1 MQNHT
6 CLKMIAVPE
15 TLRLARSENGA
26 LYRAVK
32 PRFARLTNKPCKMLP
47 RSGSVLPGV
56 APRFIASRKREPVND
71 SLYCDCGITAP
82 LVNGS
87 YCTPIIRLIELAVNN
102 FFNQGYSSQDRKSV
116 FLPHLEAHHYSLYLL
131 YPAAYLEHL

>member
-1 MQNHT
+1 M
-6 CLKMIAVPE
+6 
-15 TLRLARSENGA
+15 LRRNDESRSGDFEAGSLRERGVLSRRKA
-26 LYRAVK
+26 SQSEASH
-32 PRFARLTNKPCKMLP
+32 KPCKMFP
-47 RSGSVLPGV
+47 HSGSFLQGV

-102 FFNQGYSSQDRKSV
+102 FFHQGYSSQDRKSV